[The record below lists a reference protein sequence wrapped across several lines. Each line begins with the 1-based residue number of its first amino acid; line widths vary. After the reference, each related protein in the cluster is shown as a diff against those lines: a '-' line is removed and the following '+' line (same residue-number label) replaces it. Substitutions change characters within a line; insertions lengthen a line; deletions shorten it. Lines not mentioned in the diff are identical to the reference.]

1 MNKIFLQANHE
12 ESQKYKV
19 RLNKGTTL
27 VEAVEKLADHYFPA
41 DQEKGEG
48 KITIEVDRSEG
59 FVQVSSNNDHT
70 KVHEVQ
76 AEMIGFMQNR
86 RRAIDKVKVASFTP
100 LFIHY
105 IVSLLDMNDLEFK
118 MNFYGQ
124 VDNLE
129 SRFDIKIKLQFVYP
143 DDIDSF
149 PGDLI
154 VF

>member
-1 MNKIFLQANHE
+1 MNRIFLQANDE
-12 ESQKYKV
+12 EGQKHKV
-19 RLNKGTTL
+19 QRNKDTTL
-27 VEAVEKLADHYFPA
+27 VEAVEKLVDHYFPA

-48 KITIEVDRSEG
+48 KITIEVDQSEG
-59 FVQVSSNNDHT
+59 SVQVSSDNDHA
-70 KVHEVQ
+70 KAHEVHAQ
-76 AEMIGFMQNR
+76 MAGFMQNR
-86 RRAIDKVKVASFTP
+86 RSAIDQVKVASFTP

-105 IVSLLDMNDLEFK
+105 VVSLHDMNDLEFK

-143 DDIDSF
+143 DDIDSC

-154 VF
+154 TF